1 MKVLMVDADPHGH
14 AAIANVLTKRG
25 CVLFEADD
33 CEEATF
39 QIFLPAKVPASSP
52 TVKRGQS
59 VETVEAFNQLS
70 ARLRMKK
77 FKGSQG

>member
-14 AAIANVLTKRG
+14 GSIANVLTKRG

-39 QIFLPAKVPASSP
+39 QLLVPASSP
-52 TVKRGQS
+52 TVKRPEAI
-59 VETVEAFNQLS
+59 ETVEALTSFLLVS
-70 ARLRMKK
+70 A
-77 FKGSQG
+77 